1 MHFSGKLYFY
11 FVALILMLQNKCN
24 SKEAPGKKRE
34 VSSFPGCIYWGE
46 NVQIESLGASASCW
60 RRGICP
66 GTSEVLTPCGVEP
79 WTRTRRRCQHSS
91 VQCQGLGVQLLRSV
105 SVRGRSVTFMVK
117 FFLLITIIIII
128 IIIIIIFIIIMN
140 TVSHI
145 STPKSK
151 LIYSLSCDAN
161 MVGLTCISF
170 SPPPA

>member
-1 MHFSGKLYFY
+1 
-11 FVALILMLQNKCN
+11 
-24 SKEAPGKKRE
+24 
-34 VSSFPGCIYWGE
+34 
-46 NVQIESLGASASCW
+46 
-60 RRGICP
+60 
-66 GTSEVLTPCGVEP
+66 
-79 WTRTRRRCQHSS
+79 
-91 VQCQGLGVQLLRSV
+91 
-105 SVRGRSVTFMVK
+105 MVK